1 MKNDNLNDKSS
12 TIDLLLTRRSLVA
25 AKMVAPGP
33 DDNELQQI
41 LAAGIRVPDHGRA
54 EPWRIQVVNPRGRQK
69 LVEAQ
74 TRIFRAERQHE
85 VEKKLE
91 LLNQAVLNVPTLL
104 VVTSHPNEEKLAKV
118 PLIEQQLSGG
128 ALCQNIL
135 IAAHALGYVAQWI
148 TGWPAYHQE
157 IKTLLGHSTGTDILG
172 FLFIGSADEPLSE
185 RPRPEFDRIV
195 SHWPN

>member
-1 MKNDNLNDKSS
+1 MIHDQLNRVSS
-12 TIDLLLTRRSLVA
+12 TLDLLLSRRSLVA

-33 DDNELQQI
+33 DEDELRQI

-54 EPWRIQVVNPRGRQK
+54 EPWRIQVVSSQGRRT

-74 TRIFRAERQHE
+74 TRIFLAERQHE
-85 VEKKLE
+85 IEKKLE
-91 LLNQAVLNVPTLL
+91 LLNQALLEVPTLL
-104 VVTSHPNEEKLAKV
+104 VVTSHPNEEKFEKV

-135 IAAHALGYVAQWI
+135 IASHALGYVAQWI

-157 IKTLLGHSTGTDILG
+157 IKALFGHSAETDILG
-172 FLFIGSADEPLSE
+172 FLFIGSSNEPLSE

-195 SHWPN
+195 SHWPD